1 MVLALIGGNSLTVTS
16 MADFLEQ
23 KKQEIAARLKEL
35 KPAVDEYHRLEGA
48 LSALGG
54 VAATAPAPRGRRGPP
69 PGRGSGGGVAPPAP
83 ATRGRRGRP
92 RGSGSGGGAS
102 TSGGTRARR
111 RGRPRGTGTRAA
123 QTLELVRAEPG
134 ITIPQLAER
143 MGIKQNYL
151 YRVLPGLERDG
162 QVRKEGRGWHPKG

>member
-1 MVLALIGGNSLTVTS
+1 MP
-16 MADFLEQ
+16 DFLEE
-23 KKQEIAARLKEL
+23 KKREIAERLKEL

-54 VAATAPAPRGRRGPP
+54 VGTGSTTAAPARARRA
-69 PGRGSGGGVAPPAP
+69 RGGG
-83 ATRGRRGRP
+83 
-92 RGSGSGGGAS
+92 GGGAS
-102 TSGGTRARR
+102 GTRR

-123 QTLELVRAEPG
+123 QTLDLVKATPG
-134 ITIPQLAER
+134 ITIPELADR

-162 QVRKEGRGWHPKG
+162 QVRKDGRGWHAKAA